1 MAENKNLKYLQA
13 TVEFH
18 SDENHEA
25 AEGSALP
32 RFLIKANAGSR
43 MSFPDGDGVIDL
55 QGAVSQKDSRAIPIL
70 YGHDWDAQLGHATVA
85 RVDENGIWL
94 EGVVSVPSERA
105 REWIASA
112 KAGFPWNASLG
123 WIVEEGIDVP
133 EGEELE
139 INGRVEKGPFV
150 AMTKINIWECSV
162 VTFGADPNTTAEITA
177 RAEIV
182 SNNQSSHDIG
192 VQAMEEEKKLVEAA
206 REVAGD
212 NSRSRAE
219 ETIDAPVGRS
229 LESSSELDKIRAARV
244 EENKRIDALEAI
256 AKTYGDREFLNAAI
270 SENWTPDKFELE
282 TLRHARRQAPAPFAV
297 ANVNGGDVAT
307 VAMLRACNRKIDE
320 KRYSAQTL
328 EAADRIK
335 SRDLRGIFEAATGF
349 NPTEAQRIDGKEYWQ
364 AASLSTYNLPNVLS
378 TTANAILLNEL
389 GNYERR
395 WAPLFKFSSV
405 NDFRK
410 AERWRLDSD
419 FEFKEVAE
427 GQEFESGT
435 QSESGW
441 EIQAKTYGREYF
453 IGWQSLVNGEA
464 LGVFNGVMQQI
475 AFGAES
481 TLNKICWGL
490 LMNPGNAPDGTAY
503 YHANHGSLKTSCALT
518 LANLGAAISAFMT
531 RKKANGTPIGIEPRY
546 LVVPPSLLS
555 TARNIVSS
563 SWVNSSGVEGLDYNP
578 MRNIVEIVTAPQLE
592 FSEFT
597 NYSATTWYLFAD
609 PNALAA
615 FEIAFLRGQQTPEL
629 RSSELEIGRLGLAI
643 DGHISF
649 GVLAEDYRGALKCTA

>member
-13 TVEFH
+13 TVEFQAC
-18 SDENHEA
+18 ENCQA
-25 AEGSALP
+25 AEDSTPALP
-32 RFLIKANAGSR
+32 KFLIKANAGGR
-43 MSFPDGDGVIDL
+43 MSFWDEDVVIDL
-55 QGAVSQKDSRAIPIL
+55 AGEITQKDARAIPIL
-70 YGHDWDAQLGHATVA
+70 YGHDWDQQLGHATVS

-105 REWIASA
+105 SEWIASA

-123 WIVEEGIDVP
+123 FAVLKASRYDDEND
-133 EGEELE
+133 E
-139 INGRVEKGPFV
+139 IQVNGRTEKGKLTV
-150 AMTKINIWECSV
+150 AESIQIWECSV
-162 VTFGADPNTTAEITA
+162 VTFGADPNTTADIQA
-177 RAEIV
+177 KAPAPNAENV
-182 SNNQSSHDIG
+182 SNDNSNNQEIK
-192 VQAMEEEKKLVEAA
+192 AMEEDKKLTEAGA
-206 REVAGD
+206 IPTPANADDDDKG
-212 NSRSRAE
+212 A
-219 ETIDAPVGRS
+219 
-229 LESSSELDKIRAARV
+229 ELDKIRAARV

-435 QSESGW
+435 QTESGW

-555 TARNIVSS
+555 TARNIVNS

>member
-1 MAENKNLKYLQA
+1 MENTNLKYLQA
-13 TVEFH
+13 EVSFQK
-18 SDENHEA
+18 
-25 AEGSALP
+25 AEDNTALP
-32 RFLIKANAGSR
+32 KFLIKANAGSR

-55 QGAVSQKDSRAIPIL
+55 QGVISYKDSRAVPIL
-70 YGHDWDAQLGHATVA
+70 YSHDWDQQLGHATVSRA
-85 RVDENGIWL
+85 DETGIWL

-112 KAGFPWNASLG
+112 KAGFPWQASLG
-123 WIVEEGIDVP
+123 WNVEDGIAVP

-139 INGRVEKGPFV
+139 INGRTEKGPFL

-162 VTFGADPNTTAEITA
+162 VTFGADSKTEANITA
-177 RAEIV
+177 RAENV
-182 SNNQSSHDIG
+182 TNNQPSHDIE
-192 VQAMEEEKKLVEAA
+192 VKAMEEDKKTIEAEA
-206 REVAGD
+206 TPTVAQVDSG
-212 NSRSRAE
+212 A
-219 ETIDAPVGRS
+219 
-229 LESSSELDKIRAARV
+229 ELDKIRAARV

-270 SENWTPDKFELE
+270 NEGWSADKFELE
-282 TLRHARRQAPAPFAV
+282 TLRHARKQAPAPFSV
-297 ANVNGGDVAT
+297 ANVNASEIAT
-307 VAMLRACNRKIDE
+307 VAMIRACGSKVDE

-349 NPTEAQRIDGKEYWQ
+349 NPTEAQRVDGKEYWQ

-419 FEFKEVAE
+419 FEF
-427 GQEFESGT
+427 GT
-435 QSESGW
+435 QTESGW

-453 IGWQSLVNGEA
+453 LGWQSMINGEA
-464 LGVFNGVMQQI
+464 LGVFNGIMQQI

-518 LANLGAAISAFMT
+518 LANLGAAISSFMT
-531 RKKANGTPIGIEPRY
+531 RKKANGVPIGVEPRY